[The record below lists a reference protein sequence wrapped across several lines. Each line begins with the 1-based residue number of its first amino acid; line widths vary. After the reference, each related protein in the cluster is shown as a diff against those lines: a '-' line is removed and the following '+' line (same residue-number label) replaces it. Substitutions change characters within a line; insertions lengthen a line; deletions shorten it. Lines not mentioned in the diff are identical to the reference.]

1 MALQF
6 VASQPVWR
14 QRSTNEAA
22 GNGFVL
28 FHGKLCRSS
37 VDRCPTSRLSLSPRD
52 FFFFGY
58 FFFYSLTDFP
68 PYKYPPYFSRLL
80 RSPLIVN
87 NVQSPPVFPFFLPFF
102 LSPYS
107 LPHFLLCRFSCW
119 PFFFSPDGCR
129 SVWARVQRAWIGNYF
144 LPSLFIPLL
153 NT

>member
-1 MALQF
+1 MCDCFDRVQEERKWSDQAMWVVATGRTTDEEEDEEKKKCLCAQSFGRQMALQF

-37 VDRCPTSRLSLSPRD
+37 VDRCPTSRLFFSLSPRD

-68 PYKYPPYFSRLL
+68 PYTTQVPSLL
-80 RSPLIVN
+80 
-87 NVQSPPVFPFFLPFF
+87 
-102 LSPYS
+102 
-107 LPHFLLCRFSCW
+107 
-119 PFFFSPDGCR
+119 
-129 SVWARVQRAWIGNYF
+129 
-144 LPSLFIPLL
+144 LPSFTIAVDCK
-153 NT
+153 